1 MIPLNQNLAPLR
13 RSGIRVF
20 TNLARQ
26 TPGCVM
32 LTIGEPD
39 FATPEPIKAAALM
52 DWGVSKSGSPMVN
65 LMQPGVSFAR
75 LVNTRIGLRR
85 RRVKF

>member
-1 MIPLNQNLAPLR
+1 MKLNHNLDALE

-26 TPGCVM
+26 TPTCRL

-39 FATPEPIKAAALM
+39 LPTPEPIKAAAAQALK
-52 DWGVSKSGSPMVN
+52 D
-65 LMQPGVSFAR
+65 
-75 LVNTRIGLRR
+75 GLTPS
-85 RRVKF
+85 VPWLGA